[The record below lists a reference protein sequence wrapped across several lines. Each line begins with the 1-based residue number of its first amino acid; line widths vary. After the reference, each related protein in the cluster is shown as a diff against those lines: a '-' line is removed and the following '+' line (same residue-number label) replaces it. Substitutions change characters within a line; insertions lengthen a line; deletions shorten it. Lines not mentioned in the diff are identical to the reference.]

1 MTSHNKFSKI
11 FSWVKED
18 NMNDSTTSNVR
29 RNSSVHNKAYPSQTL
44 KRQDHPPAYT
54 ERPITKA
61 NGAIIVKTSDF
72 LPSNPQAELAVL
84 KKRSHISLRSE
95 ETSTSLPMLCFGL
108 SSDIASVSSA
118 HNIGHTSN
126 EKKEALETE
135 SEHLD
140 SVEPD
145 IHAAHLVSENQ
156 ALTRDLDIA
165 KLQIKETQKRCDDAQ
180 SLADARQFEIE
191 KLNATISTLRRL
203 LAQANAL
210 DDEPQDTNAKGSEFD
225 FDHDRY
231 NQKTKILLDEI
242 ETQQKSYSDLLEKN
256 QKLTKDYGKL
266 TLQQVENNEIIKE
279 LQRENTTYHDDIQRY
294 EVDKEH
300 MQARLNNFLWEV
312 NWVNK

>member
-108 SSDIASVSSA
+108 SSDMASVSSA
-118 HNIGHTSN
+118 QNIGHTSN

-140 SVEPD
+140 SVEPE
-145 IHAAHLVSENQ
+145 IHAAHLESENQ

-210 DDEPQDTNAKGSEFD
+210 DDEPQDTNAKASEFD
-225 FDHDRY
+225 FDHDLY

>member
-1 MTSHNKFSKI
+1 MTSHHKFSKI
-11 FSWVKED
+11 FSWVKDD
-18 NMNDSTTSNVR
+18 NMNDSTASNVK
-29 RNSSVHNKAYPSQTL
+29 RNSSVHNKPYPSQTL

-54 ERPITKA
+54 ERPTTKA

-95 ETSTSLPMLCFGL
+95 ETSTSLPMLCLGL
-108 SSDIASVSSA
+108 SSDIASMSSVQ
-118 HNIGHTSN
+118 NVDQTSN
-126 EKKEALETE
+126 EKKEGLETK

-140 SVEPD
+140 SVEPEV
-145 IHAAHLVSENQ
+145 HPTHLVSENQ
-156 ALTRDLDIA
+156 VLTRDLDLA

-210 DDEPQDTNAKGSEFD
+210 NDEPRDIDANASEVD
-225 FDHDRY
+225 YNHDLL

-279 LQRENTTYHDDIQRY
+279 LQRENTAYHDDIRRY

>member
-1 MTSHNKFSKI
+1 MTSHHKFSKI
-11 FSWVKED
+11 FSWVKDD
-18 NMNDSTTSNVR
+18 NMNDSTSNVR

-44 KRQDHPPAYT
+44 KRQEHPPAYT

-108 SSDIASVSSA
+108 SSDIASASST
-118 HNIGHTSN
+118 HDVGQTSD
-126 EKKEALETE
+126 EKKEGLNTE
-135 SEHLD
+135 SDQLD
-140 SVEPD
+140 SVEPE
-145 IHAAHLVSENQ
+145 IHPTHLVSENQ

-165 KLQIKETQKRCDDAQ
+165 KTQIKETQKRCDEAQ

-191 KLNATISTLRRL
+191 KLNATITTLRRL
-203 LAQANAL
+203 LYQANAL
-210 DDEPQDTNAKGSEFD
+210 DDEPQDSDGKASEFD
-225 FDHDRY
+225 TDPH
-231 NQKTKILLDEI
+231 NQKIKTLLDEI
-242 ETQQKSYSDLLEKN
+242 ETQQKSYNDLSEKN

-266 TLQQVENNEIIKE
+266 SLHQVENNEIIKE
-279 LQRENTTYHDDIQRY
+279 LQREIATYHEDIQRY
-294 EVDKEH
+294 EIEKEH

>member
-11 FSWVKED
+11 FSWVKD
-18 NMNDSTTSNVR
+18 DTMSDSTSNVR
-29 RNSSVHNKAYPSQTL
+29 RNSSVHNKAYPSQTS

-95 ETSTSLPMLCFGL
+95 ETSTSLPILCFGPSTDL
-108 SSDIASVSSA
+108 TSASSI
-118 HNIGHTSN
+118 HGIGQTSD
-126 EKKEALETE
+126 EKEEALKTK

-140 SVEPD
+140 NVEPEV
-145 IHAAHLVSENQ
+145 HPANLVSENQ

-165 KLQIKETQKRCDDAQ
+165 KVQIKETQKRCDDAE
-180 SLADARQFEIE
+180 SLADARQSEIE

-203 LAQANAL
+203 LYQANAL
-210 DDEPQDTNAKGSEFD
+210 DDDPQDKNIKAGELD
-225 FDHDRY
+225 ADHDPH
-231 NQKTKILLDEI
+231 NQKIKTLLDEI
-242 ETQQKSYSDLLEKN
+242 ETQQKSYNDLTEKN
-256 QKLTKDYGKL
+256 QKLTKDYGQL
-266 TLQQVENNEIIKE
+266 SLHQVENNEIIKE
-279 LQRENTTYHDDIQRY
+279 LQREIATYHEDIQRY
-294 EVDKEH
+294 EIEKEH

>member
-11 FSWVKED
+11 FSWIKED

-54 ERPITKA
+54 ERPSTKA

-95 ETSTSLPMLCFGL
+95 ETSTSLPMLYFGL

-118 HNIGHTSN
+118 QNIGQTSN

-140 SVEPD
+140 SVEPEV
-145 IHAAHLVSENQ
+145 HPAHLVSENQ
-156 ALTRDLDIA
+156 ALTRDLDVA
-165 KLQIKETQKRCDDAQ
+165 KLQIKEIQKRCDDAQ
-180 SLADARQFEIE
+180 SLADARQSEIE

-210 DDEPQDTNAKGSEFD
+210 DDEPQETNVKGSEYN
-225 FDHDRY
+225 FDHDVHK
-231 NQKTKILLDEI
+231 QKTKILLDEI

-279 LQRENTTYHDDIQRY
+279 LQRENAAYHDEIQQY
-294 EVDKEH
+294 ELDKEH